1 MADAPWL
8 KYQPP
13 PTDGAAPGPWA
24 KYGSAPPQENS
35 VNAAMPQSQ
44 GRPVTE
50 ADEQHPVQDAMDFA
64 KGLLPGAG
72 KTLSGIGSMVAHPIN
87 TAKALPGAIGGML
100 STGANAVMHPVDTT
114 QKVGDYLK
122 NLKPREAGE
131 QIGGM
136 YAGGAAGKAAG
147 VLGDV
152 LGPSVKALVG
162 AKPVSQAVKDLAG
175 KGVVTTPGQRAG
187 HGSLADTAEQK
198 LMSLPVG
205 GTSIAARRGESI
217 TRWSEEKLDDALK
230 DVGGKPV
237 PANKTGRDAYLH
249 TYTEIQN
256 KFNSLLPK
264 MTGDLGI
271 SAPPGTP
278 SFNSELGQIRQSA
291 SVAGN
296 GIRSTEKKHLLSII
310 DNDVIGRFDKNGK
323 VSGQALGDIN
333 DVLDKE
339 INGYKSGNNSERKVA
354 EALEQ
359 VKGKMQQMLEREN
372 PQLSGEL
379 QQAKKAYAK
388 FQTAMR
394 ASKYAGKDAKDYF
407 TPNQYLR
414 SVQSRDR
421 TKNKR
426 AFGTGTAPGQ
436 KEAESA
442 SKILGNTVPDSGTA
456 GRMQMVEMLK
466 NPWGSGGGIAA
477 STLTPLIYSKPVQKM
492 LQNRAL
498 KKGGPYTPIGPSATI
513 GGAALG
519 PGMATDNQGLGQ

>member
-13 PTDGAAPGPWA
+13 PSDGAAPGPWA
-24 KYGSAPPQENS
+24 KYGSAPPPKNPTD
-35 VNAAMPQSQ
+35 AAVPQSH
-44 GRPVTE
+44 GSPVTE

-72 KTLSGIGSMVAHPIN
+72 KTLSGIGGMVAHPIN
-87 TAKALPGAIGGML
+87 TAKALPGAVGGML

-114 QKVGDYLK
+114 QKVKDYLK
-122 NLKPREAGE
+122 NIKPEEAGE
-131 QIGGM
+131 EVGGI

-152 LGPSVKALVG
+152 VGPSVKALVG

-187 HGSLADTAEQK
+187 HGSLTDTAEQK

-205 GTSIAARRGESI
+205 GQSIAARRGESI
-217 TRWSEEKLDDALK
+217 TKWSEDKLDDALK

-256 KFNSLLPK
+256 SYNSLLPK

-271 SAPPGTP
+271 SAAPGTP
-278 SFNSELGQIRQSA
+278 SLNSELGQIRQAASA
-291 SVAGN
+291 KGN
-296 GIRSTEKKHLLSII
+296 GMRPTEKAHLLSIL
-310 DNDVIGRFDKNGK
+310 DDDVIGRFDASGK
-323 VSGQALGDIN
+323 ASGQALGDIK

-339 INGYKSGNNSERKVA
+339 IKGYKSGNNSERKVA

-359 VKGKMQQMLEREN
+359 VQTKVNDMLRREN
-372 PQLSGEL
+372 PQLSAEL
-379 QQAKKAYAK
+379 KKTDAAYAK
-388 FQTAMR
+388 FQTAML
-394 ASKYAGKDAKDYF
+394 ASKYAGKDAKGSF

-414 SVQSRDR
+414 SVESRDP

-456 GRMQMVEMLK
+456 GRMQMIEMLK
-466 NPWGSGGGIAA
+466 NPWGSAGGLTA
-477 STLTPLIYSKPVQKM
+477 SALTPIIYSKPVQKL
-492 LQNRAL
+492 LQSRAL
-498 KKGGPYTPIGPSATI
+498 KKGGPYTPIGPSATL